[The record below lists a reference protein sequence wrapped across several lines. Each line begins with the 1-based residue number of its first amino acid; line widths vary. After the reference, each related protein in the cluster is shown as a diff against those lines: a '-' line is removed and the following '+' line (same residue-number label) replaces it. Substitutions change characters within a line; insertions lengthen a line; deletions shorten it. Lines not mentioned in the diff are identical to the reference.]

1 MAELDKM
8 VAASNQDWNPQV
20 QPPDTQNSMQ
30 DKANRVKRPV
40 SVANN
45 SIAQQCDSSA
55 FDIPSGV
62 EAERPDQGSRSAAV
76 KADQAPAG
84 RASKKNG
91 SIATAE
97 AGGKHIAGQ
106 GSLDK

>member
-20 QPPDTQNSMQ
+20 QPPDTHSMQ

-40 SVANN
+40 SVATK

-55 FDIPSGV
+55 FEIPNGV
-62 EAERPDQGSRSAAV
+62 EAERPDQGSGSATV
-76 KADQAPAG
+76 KAGQAPAG